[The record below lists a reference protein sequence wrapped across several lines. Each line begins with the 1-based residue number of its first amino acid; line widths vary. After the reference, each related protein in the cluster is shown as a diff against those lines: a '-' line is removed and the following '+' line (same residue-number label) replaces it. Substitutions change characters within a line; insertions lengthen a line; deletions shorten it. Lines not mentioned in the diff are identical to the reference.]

1 MSLNINMNTDDMSYR
16 YKMDKVAIALTGSG
30 KNSHTNITNITSIAD
45 QLNTNMYIIMSY
57 IGWSLGTNITD
68 NIVKG
73 HYNNDVIQNIIF
85 NFIKFATLCNKCT
98 IPELTPIIK
107 GKNKNKELHMEC
119 SACGSSYI
127 LEGDNKINNKLVD
140 TMIKYY
146 SINEFKPKDGNIVK
160 Q

>member
-16 YKMDKVAIALTGSG
+16 YKMDKVVITLTGSG
-30 KNSHTNITNITSIAD
+30 KNSHTIITNIQSIAD
-45 QLNTNMYIIMSY
+45 QLNTNVSIIMSY
-57 IGWSLGTNITD
+57 IGWSIGTNITD
-68 NIVKG
+68 NSIKG
-73 HYNNDVIQNIIF
+73 HYNYDIIQNIIY

-146 SINEFKPKDGNIVK
+146 SINEFKPKEGNIVK
-160 Q
+160 

>member
-1 MSLNINMNTDDMSYR
+1 MSLNINMNTDDMNYR
-16 YKMDKVAIALTGSG
+16 YKMDKVATTQTGIG
-30 KNSHTNITNITSIAD
+30 KNSHTNITNIMSIAD
-45 QLNTNMYIIMSY
+45 QLNTNTTIIMSY

-68 NIVKG
+68 NSVKG
-73 HYNNDVIQNIIF
+73 HYNNDIIQNIIF
-85 NFIKFATLCNKCT
+85 NFIKFATLCHKCT
-98 IPELTPIIK
+98 IPELTPVIK

-127 LEGDNKINNKLVD
+127 VEGDNKINSKLVD

-160 Q
+160 